1 MVYFMKGVTHPA
13 MVETLNL
20 FRNLY
25 RWWKARRQPVRDV
38 SEVFRFK
45 YTCFRDLL
53 DSNSQILAIISDLE
67 EKLKGH
73 QVFGMSYIRSQAS
86 RAAFHAFR
94 MIKSL
99 DVLSGHKY
107 PMLYP
112 LLDQIHEA
120 IKKELGPSRE
130 EEAPAYTLPLAAV
143 TREQVD
149 WVGGK
154 SANLGEVKNRVG
166 LPVPPGFAV
175 TTRAFHHFLGH
186 GDLWDEINKR
196 KMEIDPQD
204 PESIEEVCRSIRELI
219 LTTPLPADLAGALG
233 EAYRELA
240 REVGGEPRVS
250 LRSSALGEDSELSF
264 AGQYLTC
271 LNEPPERLAA
281 AWREVVASLFTPRA
295 VTYRLYQGI
304 RDEDAAMAVCCLA
317 MVAAR
322 ASGVMYSRHPFDP
335 LQDRVVIAGVWG
347 LGPYAVDGTLS
358 PDTFVVGK
366 DPELPLL
373 RQEIAVKPVAL
384 AAAPEGG
391 LTEEA
396 VPPERQGAPCLTE
409 DQVRTLASWAIR
421 LEEHYQG
428 PQDIEWALDE
438 QGRLFILQ
446 TRPLKVQARAGA
458 AESPPLPGATVLLEG
473 GQIACPGVGV
483 GPVVRVETDED
494 LLHFPEGGVL
504 VARQSSPR
512 FVVVMARAQAVVTDH
527 GSVAGHMAA
536 VAREFGVPS
545 LLDTRTATRDLPP
558 GREVTVDALTG
569 RVYLGRVP
577 ELLALRQERR
587 PHMQDTPIYQVLRRV
602 ADHIV
607 PLNLLDP
614 RAETFA
620 PASCRTL
627 HDIARLVHEYSYREM
642 FRISDLAAEQGTGAL
657 KLEAPLPLDL
667 YLIDLGGALRR
678 REAAGNRVTPE
689 EVVSAPFAALLRGML
704 DPRLKA
710 LEPRPVELSGLLAVM
725 REQWLS
731 APPTE
736 DRFGDKSY
744 AIISDKYMNFSSRV
758 GYHFSVLDAY
768 CGATLNKNY
777 ITFAFKGGAADEER
791 RQRRIRAIA
800 RILTALHFTVE
811 VTGDRLDARLAKY
824 DCGVI
829 QEKLEELGRLLIYTR
844 QMDMLMASEASVEL
858 VAGNF
863 LAGNYSLEPELLR
876 PPAAAPAGPE
886 A

>member
-1 MVYFMKGVTHPA
+1 
-13 MVETLNL
+13 MVETFNL
-20 FRNLY
+20 FRNIY
-25 RWWKARRQPVRDV
+25 RWWKTRRQPVRDV

-53 DSNSQILAIISDLE
+53 DSNSQILSIIADLE

-99 DVLSGHKY
+99 DVLSGHRY

-112 LLDQIHEA
+112 ILDRIHED
-120 IKKELGPSRE
+120 IKAELGPSHE
-130 EEAPAYTLPLAAV
+130 EEPPAYTLPLAAV

-166 LPVPPGFAV
+166 LPVPPGFAI
-175 TTRAFHHFLGH
+175 TTRAFHHFFAH
-186 GDLWDEINKR
+186 GDLWDEVNKR
-196 KMEIDPQD
+196 KMEINPQD
-204 PESIEEVCRSIRELI
+204 PETIDEVCRSIRELI
-219 LTTPLPADLAGALG
+219 MAAPLPPDLSQALS
-233 EAYRELA
+233 EAYQELA

-250 LRSSALGEDSELSF
+250 LRSSALGEDSELTF

-271 LNEPPERLAA
+271 LNEPPARLAA

-304 RDEDAAMAVCCLA
+304 RDEDAAMGVCCLA

-366 DPELPLL
+366 GPDLPLL
-373 RQEIAVKPVAL
+373 QQEIALKPVAL
-384 AAAPEGG
+384 VAAPEGG
-391 LTEEA
+391 LKEEA
-396 VPPERQGAPCLTE
+396 VPPERQAAPCLTPE
-409 DQVRTLASWAIR
+409 QIRTLASWALR

-428 PQDIEWALDE
+428 PQDVEWALDE
-438 QGRLFILQ
+438 HGRLFILQ
-446 TRPLKVQARAGA
+446 TRPLKVQPRVGA
-458 AESPPLPGATVLLEG
+458 AAKSPPVPGATLLLEG

-483 GPVVRVETDED
+483 GPVVKVEKDDD

-504 VARQSSPR
+504 VARQSSPK
-512 FVVVMARAQAVVTDH
+512 FVVVMARTQAVITDH

-545 LLDTRTATRDLPP
+545 ILDTKTATRDLPV
-558 GREVTVDALTG
+558 GQEVTVDALTA

-577 ELLALRQERR
+577 ELLALREERR
-587 PHMQDTPIYQVLRRV
+587 PHMQDTPIYQILRRV

-614 RAETFA
+614 RSETFA
-620 PASCRTL
+620 PNSCRTL
-627 HDIARLVHEYSYREM
+627 HDLARLVHEYSYREM
-642 FRISDLAAEQGTGAL
+642 FQISDLAAERGTGAL

-667 YLIDLGGALRR
+667 YIIDLGGGLSR
-678 REAAGNRVTPE
+678 REPTSNRVTPE
-689 EVVSAPFAALLRGML
+689 EVVSVPFAALLRGML

-710 LEPRPVELSGLLAVM
+710 LEPRPVEFSGLLAVM

-731 APPTE
+731 APPLD
-736 DRFGDKSY
+736 DRFGEKSY

-768 CGATLNKNY
+768 CGATINKNY

-791 RQRRIRAIA
+791 RQRRVRAIA
-800 RILTALHFTVE
+800 RILTALDFTVE
-811 VTGDRLDARLAKY
+811 VTSDRLDARLAKY

-829 QEKLEELGRLLIYTR
+829 QERLEELGRLLIYTR

-858 VAGNF
+858 VARHF
-863 LAGNYSLEPELLR
+863 LAGNYSLEPELFQ
-876 PPAAAPAGPE
+876 PPEKGPAEPSG
-886 A
+886 